1 MPDSLIPFVENC
13 YFISRE
19 NNIIYANL
27 TDGEKV
33 PLVRLKQKFIDLMIV
48 EKQAYQ
54 YMIDYM
60 QMWPN
65 HWEYIKEEKPQL
77 TLF

>member
-1 MPDSLIPFVENC
+1 MIPFVENC

-33 PLVRLKQKFIDLMIV
+33 PLVRLKQKFIDVMIL
-48 EKQAYQ
+48 EKQAY
-54 YMIDYM
+54 DYM
-60 QMWPN
+60 ERYMEMFPQ
-65 HWEYIKEEKPQL
+65 HWELIQQKPQL